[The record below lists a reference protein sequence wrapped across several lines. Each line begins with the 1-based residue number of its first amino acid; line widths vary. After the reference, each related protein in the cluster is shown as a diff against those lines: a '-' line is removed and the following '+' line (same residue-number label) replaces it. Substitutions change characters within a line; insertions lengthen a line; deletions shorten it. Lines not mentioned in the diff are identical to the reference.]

1 MSDKKVRFHTTFPI
15 DFVHSMKIEAM
26 KKGIP
31 VNQLIM
37 EVFQERDQKEK
48 GTK

>member
-1 MSDKKVRFHTTFPI
+1 MSKSSFTTTFPTE
-15 DFVHSMKIEAM
+15 FLHSLKIEAM

-37 EVFQERDQKEK
+37 EVFQERDQKE
-48 GTK
+48 TK